1 MKSWIETAE
10 DSHFPIQNL
19 PYGVF
24 SRNGEVART
33 CTRIGDYVLD
43 LAAVHEA
50 GLLPGAGVYDRPYLN
65 DFMALGLPAW
75 TEVRAALTDL
85 LREGEPSLRDDAD
98 LRERALIP
106 INEVRMHL
114 PVNIGAFV
122 DFYSSEQHATNVG
135 SMFRPDAPLKPNWR
149 HLPVGYNGRAS
160 SIVLSGTPI
169 KRPMGQTAPGQATEP
184 IFGPC
189 KNLDFELEVGFFSGA
204 ENPLGNRVATSQADE
219 FVFGLVLVN
228 DWSARD
234 IQRWEYEPLGPFL
247 AKTFATTISPWVVPM
262 AALDPFRIIG
272 PMQDPPVLDYLKYD
286 KPWRLNME
294 LEVLLQTEKMTKPQV
309 ISRTN
314 FRNMY
319 WNMAQ
324 QLAHQTVNGTNV
336 QVGDLYASGTVSGD
350 EPDSYGS
357 MLELAWRGE
366 RPITMEETGEERK
379 FLQDGDT
386 VTLSGYCQGDGYRVG
401 FGEASGKI
409 LPA

>member
-1 MKSWIETAE
+1 MKSWVEVSE
-10 DSHFPIQNL
+10 DSHFPIQNI

-24 SRNGEVART
+24 CRKGETPRVAA
-33 CTRIGDYVLD
+33 RIGDCVLD
-43 LAAVHEA
+43 LVEIHAA
-50 GLLPGAGVYDRPYLN
+50 GLLPGPSVYDAPYLN
-65 DFMALGLPAW
+65 DFMALGRSSWLD
-75 TEVRAALTDL
+75 VRASLADL
-85 LREGEPSLRDDAD
+85 LREGESTLRDDSE
-98 LRERALIP
+98 LRARAVIP
-106 INEVRMHL
+106 VNEVQMHL
-114 PVNIGAFV
+114 PVKIGAYV

-135 SMFRPDAPLKPNWR
+135 SMFRPDAPLKPNWK

-160 SIVLSGTPI
+160 SVVVSGTPI

-184 IFGPC
+184 VYGPS
-189 KNLDFELEVGFFSGA
+189 KNLDFELEVGFFTGA
-204 ENPLGNRVATSQADE
+204 ENPLGSQVSTAKADD
-219 FVFGLVLVN
+219 FIFGLVLVN

-272 PMQDPPVLDYLKYD
+272 PMQDPPVLDYLKYER
-286 KPWRLNME
+286 PWRLNIE
-294 LEVLLQTEKMTKPQV
+294 LEVLLQTEKMTNPQV
-309 ISRTN
+309 ISQTN

-350 EPDSYGS
+350 QPGTYGS

-366 RPITMEETGEERK
+366 RPLVIEESGEERK

-386 VTLSGYCQGDGYRVG
+386 VTLTGYCQGDGYRVG
-401 FGEASGKI
+401 FGEASGRI
-409 LPA
+409 MPA